1 MSGTEKPRQMTR
13 EEILKAMETEPPG
26 GDFLRDGVDEDER
39 PVTQEEWDCVRGAVC
54 PPRQRCVS
62 PDTSARQRSSG

>member
-26 GDFLRDGVDEDER
+26 GYFVWDGVDEDER
-39 PVTQEEWDCVRGAVC
+39 PVTQEEWDASRAGDSLLAVA
-54 PPRQRCVS
+54 S
-62 PDTSARQRSSG
+62 PIHLV

>member
-26 GDFLRDGVDEDER
+26 GYFVWDGVDEDER
-39 PVTQEEWDCVRGAVC
+39 PVTQEEWDAQAKSR
-54 PPRQRCVS
+54 
-62 PDTSARQRSSG
+62 

>member
-26 GDFLRDGVDEDER
+26 GDFLWDGVDEDER
-39 PVTQEEWDCVRGAVC
+39 PVTQEEWGA
-54 PPRQRCVS
+54 
-62 PDTSARQRSSG
+62 ARAEYRRKHAEAKSR